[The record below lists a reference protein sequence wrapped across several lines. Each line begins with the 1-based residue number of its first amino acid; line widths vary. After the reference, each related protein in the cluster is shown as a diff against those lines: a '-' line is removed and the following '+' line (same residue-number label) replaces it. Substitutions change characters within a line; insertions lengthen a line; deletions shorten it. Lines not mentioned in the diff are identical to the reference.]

1 MVGLIYT
8 LRSTPSIYDA
18 GWLPYRIASYVVGK
32 PLWWALQQL
41 SIVGADDFSGHGG
54 DTERWKKVRGDYVV
68 LSLLERAGDGVLQK
82 QQSKTGVSLSEELY
96 DFDGFKREFAG
107 DALDGVVLSELD
119 VKVLLKYLER
129 DKKAIVVQDEVIKFV
144 QPNQSRE
151 ITAVDIGVL
160 ELKIAVEDLEASVS
174 KIQQQIDDRSEKI
187 SAALRQKRKEVALS
201 HLRTKKQFEDLLK
214 KRLTSLET
222 LHSTLLRVEA
232 SAGDV
237 EIMKSYESSAAT
249 LRAILAHP
257 LLQRDRIDETMD
269 AMASANA
276 DARDIDE
283 AIRIG
288 TDVAQAETGIDDAEL
303 EAELNALV
311 KDVEGERAKEQEERA
326 LQERQEQLDGL
337 TVPEHVAR
345 SPERADP
352 SKVVA

>member
-1 MVGLIYT
+1 
-8 LRSTPSIYDA
+8 
-18 GWLPYRIASYVVGK
+18 
-32 PLWWALQQL
+32 
-41 SIVGADDFSGHGG
+41 
-54 DTERWKKVRGDYVV
+54 
-68 LSLLERAGDGVLQK
+68 
-82 QQSKTGVSLSEELY
+82 
-96 DFDGFKREFAG
+96 
-107 DALDGVVLSELD
+107 
-119 VKVLLKYLER
+119 
-129 DKKAIVVQDEVIKFV
+129 
-144 QPNQSRE
+144 
-151 ITAVDIGVL
+151 
-160 ELKIAVEDLEASVS
+160 
-174 KIQQQIDDRSEKI
+174 
-187 SAALRQKRKEVALS
+187 
-201 HLRTKKQFEDLLK
+201 
-214 KRLTSLET
+214 
-222 LHSTLLRVEA
+222 
-232 SAGDV
+232 
-237 EIMKSYESSAAT
+237 MKSYESSAAT